1 VETEVGTSLGQV
13 LKEVIEPI
21 RVEAE
26 GTAYDA
32 THLVAFSK
40 EKISQVGAVLTSAT
54 GDQSSWHKEIL
65 PRRCLSM
72 AYTTAT

>member
-1 VETEVGTSLGQV
+1 VDTSLGKGV
-13 LKEVIEPI
+13 KEGIEPI

-32 THLVAFSK
+32 VHLAAFSK
-40 EKISQVGAVLTSAT
+40 EELSQVGAVLTSAT

-72 AYTTAT
+72 AYTTAS